1 LILNLLERLYDSLLN
16 LIVSHLLLKRRFVYL
31 GVTGFV
37 QLELIISDTHDSD
50 LVILLQSIIIQ
61 ALFYVEVVHLDDPR
75 LYVLIELNRKV
86 LPPRVDDVER
96 LIVVVRGNKVKALK
110 ASVDVLH
117 YLFFELRQILLVI
130 HLFLRVPN

>member
-1 LILNLLERLYDSLLN
+1 MILNLLERLYDSLLN
-16 LIVSHLLLKRRFVYL
+16 LIISHLLLKRCFVYL
-31 GVTGFV
+31 RVTGFV
-37 QLELIISDTHDSD
+37 QLELIISDAHDSD

-75 LYVLIELNRKV
+75 LYVLIELNREV

-110 ASVDVLH
+110 TSVYVLH

>member
-1 LILNLLERLYDSLLN
+1 MILNLLERLYDILLN
-16 LIVSHLLLKRRFVYL
+16 LIVSHLLLKRCFVYL
-31 GVTGFV
+31 GVTGFF
-37 QLELIISDTHDSD
+37 QLELIISDAHDSD
-50 LVILLQSIIIQ
+50 LVILLQSIIVQ

-75 LYVLIELNRKV
+75 LYVLIELNREV
-86 LPPRVDDVER
+86 LPRRVDDVER

-110 ASVDVLH
+110 TSVYVLH